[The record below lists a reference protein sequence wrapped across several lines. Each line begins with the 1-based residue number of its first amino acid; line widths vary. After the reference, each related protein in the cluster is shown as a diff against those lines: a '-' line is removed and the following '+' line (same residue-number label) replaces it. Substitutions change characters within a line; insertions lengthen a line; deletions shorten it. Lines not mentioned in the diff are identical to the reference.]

1 MKLKYFH
8 VLIVLFTYFSANSQT
23 YSYYNINDIL
33 PANAQTHAI
42 VIKQAK
48 MLTNTL
54 EIERNQNQAQKSI
67 PGYRIQIFFATG
79 RGAKEGAEARVE
91 SFSEEFPE
99 IGAYISYFAPYFK
112 VYVGNFRTKREAA
125 SYRLK
130 ILHKYPDAWIVKDQI
145 EWPEL

>member
-1 MKLKYFH
+1 MKLKFF
-8 VLIVLFTYFSANSQT
+8 LLLSVLFFSLQVNSQA
-23 YSYYNINDIL
+23 YNYYNINEIM
-33 PANAQTHAI
+33 PANGQSKAI

-48 MLTNTL
+48 ILTNTI
-54 EIERNQNQAQKSI
+54 EIERNQNQAHKKI
-67 PGYRIQIFFATG
+67 PGYRIQIYFATG
-79 RGAKEGAEARVE
+79 RGAKEGAESRVE
-91 SFSEEFPE
+91 SFTEEFPE
-99 IGAYISYFAPYFK
+99 TGAYISYFAPYFK